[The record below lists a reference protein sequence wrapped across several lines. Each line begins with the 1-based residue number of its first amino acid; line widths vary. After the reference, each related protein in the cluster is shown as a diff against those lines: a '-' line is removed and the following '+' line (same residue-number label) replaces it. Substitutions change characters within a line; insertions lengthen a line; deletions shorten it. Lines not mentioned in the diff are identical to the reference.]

1 MQIKKTIQLEK
12 TDLADIKKIAEQALL
27 QSATEAAAF
36 GSEQAITLFE
46 LTTRQVAY
54 VAAMTTKNG
63 KTHGIL
69 RNPEGQCIAELIG
82 SATVIAKALAKE
94 LDSREGVKPTL
105 NSKVS
110 CEKDLA
116 DIMAAVRKS
125 AMEAANLNI
134 HASTVDVTDAY
145 GNTVIRLA
153 IINDSAGRVAMVNI
167 VHENGE
173 VVGGCTRTGNQEN
186 APETLAVLAIEPL
199 IRTARKKPEKRGI
212 KLYDLTAPDTPYGL
226 LEDELVSDETPDGY
240 RHNDDVARTILD
252 IIQAAANLKLPNLS
266 VTLVNKFL
274 ITFNDRR
281 CHISVIVK
289 KNPAGIQ
296 SVQYTKIN
304 EHNNAFVTNLMGSDA
319 KEPDEWQ
326 PRLLE
331 KLREACHSA

>member
-12 TDLADIKKIAEQALL
+12 TDMANVKKIAQQALL

-69 RNPEGQCIAELIG
+69 RNPDGQCIAELIG

-94 LDSREGVKPTL
+94 LDNREGVKPAL

-116 DIMAAVRKS
+116 DIMTAIRKS

-134 HASTVDVTDAY
+134 HASTIDVTDAY
-145 GNTVIRLA
+145 GNTIIRLA
-153 IINDSAGRVAMVNI
+153 IINDSAGRIVMVNI

-173 VVGGCTRTGNQEN
+173 AVGGCTRTGNQEN
-186 APETLAVLAIEPL
+186 APETLAVLAIKPL
-199 IRTARKKPEKRGI
+199 IRTARKKPEKQER
-212 KLYDLTAPDTPYGL
+212 
-226 LEDELVSDETPDGY
+226 
-240 RHNDDVARTILD
+240 RTIYAIMTFEKMEIEPTTQLPD
-252 IIQAAANLKLPNLS
+252 MGDTRLVGWYAEKEDAIQAVKDNACDICECCYGYA
-266 VTLVNKFL
+266 L
-274 ITFNDRR
+274 IEAVREGLYQ
-281 CHISVIVK
+281 
-289 KNPAGIQ
+289 PADHDERWFFKYNSEIDSYDPIPEPTEQGWRQ
-296 SVQYTKIN
+296 TVGYTI
-304 EHNNAFVTNLMGSDA
+304 G
-319 KEPDEWQ
+319 
-326 PRLLE
+326 
-331 KLREACHSA
+331 